1 MRGAEETDSLQLKC
15 FADERVQIGTGD
27 DDIAPQNAGR
37 FVDKSERHAEAI
49 EYFPGEESD
58 LAFVVVFVIEEPV
71 AAQSTAGDA
80 LDLVDFLEREIV
92 RLAISMAVVIVA
104 GGDEDL
110 LDLHNEVGTGTSN
123 APRPTSNVQFGGD
136 ACARGARRGL
146 FHIMGT
152 VRRVFAYLKRYPLL
166 AFGTL
171 SCAII
176 GTLLVIVFPAVTK
189 LVIDEVLVQKR
200 PERLTPL
207 VLIAALAFVLQ
218 HGLNAVR
225 IILNNTFEQ
234 KVIFDLR
241 SDLYSHIQLLP
252 LRWFDNRATGDLM
265 TRILE
270 DVNSVERM
278 LIDGVE
284 QGVVALLQVVIV
296 LGMMFYVSSSL
307 TLVGLAPAPFLAGGA
322 LWYTLTAHRRYR
334 LQRRASSAMNSLL
347 HDNLAGIR
355 QIKSFVREREEHARF
370 NSVSG
375 QLRHATLVVMK
386 VWAVYHPSMY
396 LIGSL
401 GIVLVVWVGARGVLS
416 GAMQVGDLIAFLM
429 LTGFLYEPINKLH
442 QLNQL
447 MQAGRAAGERV
458 FEIIDQPIEPG
469 WAVETERCEI
479 TGDVRYEDVS
489 FNYAE
494 ENAPAL
500 QSVNFHARPGETI
513 ALVGT
518 TGAGKSTLVNL
529 LTRFYELSSGEIF
542 VDGKPIRSYGLRAL
556 REMVGLVSQESFLF
570 NGTIRENLLMGN
582 PKASDEEVWR
592 AAEAANARVFIDR
605 MPKGL
610 ESVVGERGVKLSV
623 GEKQRLS
630 IARALLKD
638 PPILILDEATASVDT
653 TTERL
658 IQEALEHLM
667 ADRTCFVIAHR
678 LSTILRADQI
688 LVLERGRII
697 ERGTHSELVEL
708 GGKYA
713 RLWEQSFLA
722 GEIVEAVVSTA

>member
-1 MRGAEETDSLQLKC
+1 MKIVW
-15 FADERVQIGTGD
+15 RVFTYLRRYPWMAAGT
-27 DDIAPQNAGR
+27 
-37 FVDKSERHAEAI
+37 
-49 EYFPGEESD
+49 
-58 LAFVVVFVIEEPV
+58 L
-71 AAQSTAGDA
+71 
-80 LDLVDFLEREIV
+80 
-92 RLAISMAVVIVA
+92 
-104 GGDEDL
+104 
-110 LDLHNEVGTGTSN
+110 
-123 APRPTSNVQFGGD
+123 
-136 ACARGARRGL
+136 ACAIL
-146 FHIMGT
+146 S
-152 VRRVFAYLKRYPLL
+152 
-166 AFGTL
+166 TL
-171 SCAII
+171 M
-176 GTLLVIVFPAVTK
+176 VVVFPAVTK
-189 LVIDEVLVQKR
+189 RVIDEVLYQHR
-200 PERLTPL
+200 AEQLAPL

-218 HGLNAVR
+218 HGLNSLR

-241 SDLYSHIQLLP
+241 SDLYSHIQMLP

-278 LIDGVE
+278 LIDGIE
-284 QGVVALLQVVIV
+284 QGVVAVLQLVIV
-296 LGMMFYVSSSL
+296 LGMMFYVSASL
-307 TLVGLAPAPFLAGGA
+307 SLVGLAPMPFLAGGA

-355 QIKSFVREREEHARF
+355 QIKSFVREGEEHRRF
-370 NSVSG
+370 NSVSD

-401 GIVLVVWVGARGVLS
+401 GIVLTVWVGARYVLS
-416 GAMQVGDLIAFLM
+416 GAMQTGDLIAFLM

-447 MQAGRAAGERV
+447 VQAGRAAGERV
-458 FEIIDQPIEPG
+458 FEIIDEPIEPG
-469 WAVETERCEI
+469 WDVAKETVRVR
-479 TGDVRYEDVS
+479 GDVQFEGVG
-489 FNYAE
+489 FNYGKDGT
-494 ENAPAL
+494 PAL
-500 QSVNFHARPGETI
+500 QEISFHTNPGETI

-529 LTRFYELSSGEIF
+529 LTRFYEYDQGEILI
-542 VDGKPIRSYGLRAL
+542 DGTPVREFGMRRL
-556 REMVGLVSQESFLF
+556 REMIGVVTQESFLF

-582 PKASDEEVWR
+582 PTATDAELLA
-592 AAEAANARVFIDR
+592 AAEAANAHVFIGR
-605 MPKGL
+605 LPKGL
-610 ESVVGERGVKLSV
+610 DSVVGERGVKLSV
-623 GEKQRLS
+623 GEKQRIS

-653 TTERL
+653 ATERL

-667 ADRTCFVIAHR
+667 SHRTCFVIAHR

-697 ERGTHSELVEL
+697 ERGTHASLLEL

-713 RLWEQSFLA
+713 RLWEHSFLEKPP
-722 GEIVEAVVSTA
+722 GDLEAVAALDERETAQPALDQPNEPREALL